1 MKIEKFYTYNPGT
14 STVSVLSINNTTEV
28 VNRFVLSQTILKF
41 VKKRNNIVDRKRRK
55 RILVHAENLGYT
67 IKEGKNG

>member
-1 MKIEKFYTYNPGT
+1 MSFELFYTYNPAT
-14 STVSVLSINNTTEV
+14 RTVSILKIDNTNETV
-28 VNRFVLSQTILKF
+28 HRYVLSQTILKF

-67 IKEGKNG
+67 IKEGK

>member
-1 MKIEKFYTYNPGT
+1 MSVELFYTYNPET
-14 STVSVLSINNTTEV
+14 RTVSTLKIDNTNETV
-28 VNRFVLSQTILKF
+28 YRYVLSQTILKF